1 MSEFVV
7 HSVPGSPFGRAV
19 LAALEEKGAGY
30 RLAAVAPGTLKV
42 SPHIDRHPF
51 GRVPVL

>member
-30 RLAAVAPGTLKV
+30 RLAPGAAKSLY
-42 SPHIDRHPF
+42 HLARRPF
-51 GRVPVL
+51 